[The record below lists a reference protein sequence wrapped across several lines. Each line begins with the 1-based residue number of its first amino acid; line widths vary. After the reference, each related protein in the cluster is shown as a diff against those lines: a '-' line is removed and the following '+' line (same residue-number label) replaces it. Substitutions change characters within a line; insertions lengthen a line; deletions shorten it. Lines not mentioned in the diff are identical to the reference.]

1 MKFVRSML
9 AVTRRNKVRNE
20 VCEEHVSCHEEE
32 QAAPSVTYRWLKSE
46 SRRTRPSKRP
56 LGAKYRYVPADLYR
70 QVTRTSR
77 PSDETSAESRR
88 KEQVM
93 RDWTVMLA
101 AVPSARSKSYF
112 DSLPIDCTREEIG
125 KASCSLS
132 CEKTHT
138 NELLTESS
146 QTTLQRL
153 TGLPIVHHHG
163 YVCELPHNHRFPMP
177 KFHKVLEFLIK
188 DNVISREKQVIHPK
202 QVSRKLACHAHT
214 EEYVDKF
221 FNGKTTVEEQRVT
234 GFAWTLGLASRVS
247 YVVYTGGT
255 VLASQLSMSRGLA
268 TSTAGGTHHAFPDRG
283 SGYCLINDLAV
294 AAIHL
299 SDTTDITRVLI
310 GDGTAVIF
318 KDTEHVFTFSMHC
331 EQNFPFRKQK
341 SDLDIGVDKGT
352 GDEQFLRILTVSFI
366 MCLNHKLGYMLSRL
380 YLKLEYLP
388 YLLDVFRPE
397 LIIYDAG
404 VDPHKDD
411 EDYYVMDEAIRRG
424 IPCSVV
430 IGGGYSQNINVLA
443 KRHTIMH
450 RAATKIWS
458 QRQL

>member
-1 MKFVRSML
+1 M
-9 AVTRRNKVRNE
+9 
-20 VCEEHVSCHEEE
+20 
-32 QAAPSVTYRWLKSE
+32 
-46 SRRTRPSKRP
+46 
-56 LGAKYRYVPADLYR
+56 
-70 QVTRTSR
+70 
-77 PSDETSAESRR
+77 
-88 KEQVM
+88 
-93 RDWTVMLA
+93 
-101 AVPSARSKSYF
+101 
-112 DSLPIDCTREEIG
+112 
-125 KASCSLS
+125 AS
-132 CEKTHT
+132 H
-138 NELLTESS
+138 
-146 QTTLQRL
+146 Q
-153 TGLPIVHHHG
+153 P
-163 YVCELPHNHRFPMP
+163 F
-177 KFHKVLEFLIK
+177 
-188 DNVISREKQVIHPK
+188 QVIHPK

-221 FNGKTTVEEQRVT
+221 FN
-234 GFAWTLGLASRVS
+234 
-247 YVVYTGGT
+247 GGT

-352 GDEQFLRILTVSFI
+352 GDEQFLRILT
-366 MCLNHKLGYMLSRL
+366 
-380 YLKLEYLP
+380 
-388 YLLDVFRPE
+388 LLLVFLFSGLFNR
-397 LIIYDAG
+397 
-404 VDPHKDD
+404 
-411 EDYYVMDEAIRRG
+411 DYYVMDEAIRRG

-430 IGGGYSQNINVLA
+430 IGGGYSQNIDVLA